1 MLPRPFDLTPLSF
14 TLVRVPFTQI
24 ETTRLLVRRFQDG
37 DLSAFLE
44 YRNDPEVARYQGW
57 DSILE
62 VNAQAMI
69 TELKHAEPGAPGHW
83 FQFAIALK
91 ETAQLVGDCGLCVLV
106 QDARQ
111 AQLGISLARAYQ
123 GQGFATEAVSA
134 VLDYAF
140 INLDLHRV
148 VATVDAE
155 NARSAA
161 LMERVGL
168 RREGHFMK
176 NAWFK
181 ERWAD
186 EYLYAVLQAEWLPRR
201 GLPAGLPQRAA
212 G

>member
-1 MLPRPFDLTPLSF
+1 VAF
-14 TLVRVPFTQI
+14 THIQTA
-24 ETTRLLVRRFQDG
+24 RLLVRRFQDG
-37 DLSAFLE
+37 DLAAFLA

-57 DSILE
+57 DSIPESAGL
-62 VNAQAMI
+62 AMI
-69 TELKHAEPGAPGHW
+69 QEQKRIEPGVPGQW
-83 FQFAIALK
+83 FQFAIELK
-91 ETAQLVGDCGLCVLV
+91 DTRQLAGDCGLSVLV

-111 AQLGISLARAYQ
+111 AQLGITLAREHQ
-123 GQGFATEAVSA
+123 GQGLATEAVIA

-148 VATVDAE
+148 VATVDVE
-155 NARSAA
+155 NVRSAA

-168 RREGHFMK
+168 RREGHFIK

-181 ERWAD
+181 GHWSD

>member
-1 MLPRPFDLTPLSF
+1 M
-14 TLVRVPFTQI
+14 PFTQI
-24 ETTRLLVRRFQDG
+24 QTTRLLVRRFQDG
-37 DLSAFLE
+37 DLRAFLA
-44 YRNDPEVARYQGW
+44 YRNDPEVARYQSW
-57 DSILE
+57 DSISE
-62 VNAQAMI
+62 ANGQAMI
-69 TELKHAEPGAPGHW
+69 QEQTRIEPGVPGLW
-83 FQFAIALK
+83 FQFAIELK
-91 ETAQLVGDCGLCVLV
+91 ETSQLTGDCGLCVLV

-111 AQLGISLARAYQ
+111 SQLGITLARPHQ
-123 GQGFATEAVSA
+123 GQGLATEAVNA

-168 RREGHFMK
+168 RREGHFIK

-181 ERWAD
+181 RHWAD

-201 GLPAGLPQRAA
+201 GLPAGLPQRSAN
-212 G
+212 

>member
-1 MLPRPFDLTPLSF
+1 MPFS
-14 TLVRVPFTQI
+14 QI
-24 ETTRLLVRRFQDG
+24 QTTRLLVRRFQDG
-37 DLSAFLE
+37 DLPAFIE
-44 YRNDPEVARYQGW
+44 YRNDPEVARYQSW
-57 DSILE
+57 DSIPEAKGL
-62 VNAQAMI
+62 AMI
-69 TELKHAEPGAPGHW
+69 QEQIRIEPGVPGLG

-91 ETAQLVGDCGLCVLV
+91 ETGQLAGDCGLFVQV

-111 AQLGISLARAYQ
+111 AQLGITLARPHQ
-123 GQGFATEAVSA
+123 GQGLATEAVNA

-148 VATVDAE
+148 VATVDVE

-168 RREGHFMK
+168 RREGHFIK

-181 ERWAD
+181 GHWSD

-201 GLPAGLPQRAA
+201 GLPAGLPQRTAN
-212 G
+212 

>member
-1 MLPRPFDLTPLSF
+1 
-14 TLVRVPFTQI
+14 VRVTFTQI
-24 ETTRLLVRRFQDG
+24 QTARLLVRRFQDS
-37 DLSAFLE
+37 DLTSFVE
-44 YRNDPEVARYQGW
+44 YRNDPEVARYQSW
-57 DSILE
+57 DTIPE
-62 VNAQAMI
+62 ARAAAIIQEQRTI
-69 TELKHAEPGAPGHW
+69 EPGVPGQW
-83 FQFAIALK
+83 FQFAIELRD
-91 ETAQLVGDCGLCVLV
+91 TQQLVGDCGLVVLV

-111 AQLGISLARAYQ
+111 AQLGITLARQHQ
-123 GQGFATEAVSA
+123 GQGLAAEAVNA

-148 VATVDAE
+148 IATVDVE

-168 RREGHFMK
+168 RREGHFIK

-181 ERWAD
+181 GHWSD

-212 G
+212 K

>member
-1 MLPRPFDLTPLSF
+1 VTFS
-14 TLVRVPFTQI
+14 QI
-24 ETTRLLVRRFQDG
+24 QTTRLLVRRFQDG
-37 DLSAFLE
+37 DAPAFFE

-57 DSILE
+57 DSISE
-62 VNAQAMI
+62 ARARAFIQEQKRI
-69 TELKHAEPGAPGHW
+69 EPGVPGQW

-91 ETAQLVGDCGLCVLV
+91 ESSQLVGDCGLCVLV

-111 AQLGISLARAYQ
+111 AQLGISLARAFQ
-123 GQGFATEAVSA
+123 GRGLATEAVNA

-148 VATVDAE
+148 VATVDVE
-155 NARSAA
+155 NKRSAA

-168 RREGHFMK
+168 RREGHFIK

-181 ERWAD
+181 GHWAD

-201 GLPAGLPQRAA
+201 GLPSGLPQRTAT
-212 G
+212 

>member
-1 MLPRPFDLTPLSF
+1 M
-14 TLVRVPFTQI
+14 VFTQI
-24 ETTRLLVRRFQDG
+24 QTARLLVRRFQDG
-37 DLSAFLE
+37 DLPAFLE
-44 YRNDPEVARYQGW
+44 YRNDPEVARYQSW
-57 DSILE
+57 DVIPEPNGL
-62 VNAQAMI
+62 AMI
-69 TELKHAEPGAPGHW
+69 QEQKRIEPGVPGQW
-83 FQFAIALK
+83 FQFAIELK
-91 ETAQLVGDCGLCVLV
+91 ETGQLAGDCGLCVLV

-111 AQLGISLARAYQ
+111 AQLGITLARPYQ
-123 GQGFATEAVSA
+123 GKGLAAEAVSA

-181 ERWAD
+181 GHWSD

-212 G
+212 N

>member
-1 MLPRPFDLTPLSF
+1 M
-14 TLVRVPFTQI
+14 VMAFTQI
-24 ETTRLLVRRFQDG
+24 QTARLHVRRFQDS

-62 VNAQAMI
+62 SNASAMI
-69 TELKHAEPGAPGHW
+69 NELRHTEPGVPGQW
-83 FQFAIALK
+83 FQFAIELK
-91 ETAQLVGDCGLCVLV
+91 ETGHLAGDCGLCVLV

-111 AQLGISLARAYQ
+111 AQLGITLARAYQ
-123 GQGFATEAVSA
+123 GQGLAAEAVSA

-148 VATVDAE
+148 VATVDVE
-155 NARSAA
+155 NTRSAA

-168 RREGHFMK
+168 RREGHFIK

-181 ERWAD
+181 GHWSD

-201 GLPAGLPQRAA
+201 GLPAGLPQRTAA
-212 G
+212 

>member
-1 MLPRPFDLTPLSF
+1 MTF
-14 TLVRVPFTQI
+14 TKI
-24 ETTRLLVRRFQDG
+24 ETARLLVRRFQDG
-37 DLSAFLE
+37 DLSYFLE

-57 DSILE
+57 ESISEGRALATIE
-62 VNAQAMI
+62 ENQRI
-69 TELKHAEPGAPGHW
+69 EPGVPGLW
-83 FQFAIALK
+83 FQFAIELK
-91 ETAQLVGDCGLCVLV
+91 ETGHLVGDCGLCVLV

-111 AQLGISLARAYQ
+111 AQLGITLARPYQ
-123 GQGFATEAVSA
+123 GRGLAAEAVSA

-148 VATVDAE
+148 VATLDVE
-155 NARSAA
+155 NVRSAA

-168 RREGHFMK
+168 RREGHFVK

-181 ERWAD
+181 GHWAD

-212 G
+212 S

>member
-1 MLPRPFDLTPLSF
+1 M
-14 TLVRVPFTQI
+14 
-24 ETTRLLVRRFQDG
+24 RRFQVG
-37 DLSAFLE
+37 DLSVFLE
-44 YRNDPEVARYQGW
+44 YRNDPDVARYQGW

-62 VNAQAMI
+62 ANALAMI
-69 TELKHAEPGAPGHW
+69 NELERAEPGVPGQW
-83 FQFAIALK
+83 YQFAIALK
-91 ETAQLVGDCGLCVLV
+91 ETGQLVGDCGLCVLV

-123 GQGFATEAVSA
+123 GQGLAAEAVSA

-181 ERWAD
+181 GHWSD

-201 GLPAGLPQRAA
+201 GLPAGLP
-212 G
+212 

>member
-1 MLPRPFDLTPLSF
+1 M
-14 TLVRVPFTQI
+14 VFTQI
-24 ETTRLLVRRFQDG
+24 QTARLLVRRFQDG
-37 DLSAFLE
+37 DLPAFLE
-44 YRNDPEVARYQGW
+44 YRNDPVVARYQSW
-57 DSILE
+57 DVIPEPNGL
-62 VNAQAMI
+62 AMI
-69 TELKHAEPGAPGHW
+69 QEQKRIEPGVPGQW
-83 FQFAIALK
+83 FQFAIELK
-91 ETAQLVGDCGLCVLV
+91 ETGQLAGDCGLCVLV

-111 AQLGISLARAYQ
+111 AQLGITLARPYQ
-123 GQGFATEAVSA
+123 GKGLAAEAVSA

-181 ERWAD
+181 GHWSD

-201 GLPAGLPQRAA
+201 GLSSGLPQRAVN
-212 G
+212 